1 MLEMLMQWYRRRF
14 SDPEAIALLV
24 ILVAGF
30 GIIFFFSGLLA
41 PLLVAIV
48 LAYLLEWPTVRL
60 QSIGCSRPWATSIV
74 LILFVGILLLM
85 AFVVLPIA
93 WQQGIYLI
101 RDMPGMLNKLSDFAA
116 TLPRRYPAL
125 MDAGIIDAMAE
136 NMRSRMLT
144 MGDSVVKISLA
155 SLVGLLTIAVY
166 LVLVPLMV
174 FFLLKDKEQM
184 LNAVRRVLPRNRGL
198 AGQVWKEM
206 NQQITNYIRGKV
218 LEMIVVGIATWL
230 GFLLFGL
237 NYSLLLAVL
246 VGFSVLIPYI
256 GAFVVTIPVV
266 GVALFQFGLGTEFW
280 SCFAV
285 YLIIQGLDGN
295 LLVPV
300 LFSEAVNLHPLVI
313 ILSVVIFGGLWGFW
327 GVFFAIPLA
336 TLIKAVVHAC
346 MTLCHWLTDIVTPF
360 SASSALIL
368 RIIARYTSCS
378 SKLIWPVLISSTLAN
393 TATSSI
399 SASST

>member
-60 QSIGCSRPWATSIV
+60 QSIGCSRRWATSIV
-74 LILFVGILLLM
+74 LVVFVGILLLM

-155 SLVGLLTIAVY
+155 SLVG
-166 LVLVPLMV
+166 
-174 FFLLKDKEQM
+174 
-184 LNAVRRVLPRNRGL
+184 
-198 AGQVWKEM
+198 
-206 NQQITNYIRGKV
+206 
-218 LEMIVVGIATWL
+218 
-230 GFLLFGL
+230 
-237 NYSLLLAVL
+237 
-246 VGFSVLIPYI
+246 FSVLIPYI

-266 GVALFQFGLGTEFW
+266 GVALFQFGAGTEFW

-285 YLIIQGLDGN
+285 YLIIQALDGN

-336 TLIKAVVHAC
+336 TLIKAVIHA
-346 MTLCHWLTDIVTPF
+346 WPDGQ
-360 SASSALIL
+360 
-368 RIIARYTSCS
+368 IAQE
-378 SKLIWPVLISSTLAN
+378 
-393 TATSSI
+393 
-399 SASST
+399 

>member
-60 QSIGCSRPWATSIV
+60 QSIGCSRRWATSIV
-74 LILFVGILLLM
+74 LVVFVGILLLM

-116 TLPRRYPAL
+116 TLPRRYPVL

-136 NMRSRMLT
+136 NMRSRM
-144 MGDSVVKISLA
+144 
-155 SLVGLLTIAVY
+155 LTIAVY

-266 GVALFQFGLGTEFW
+266 GVALFQFGAGTEFW

-285 YLIIQGLDGN
+285 YLIIQALDGN

-336 TLIKAVVHAC
+336 TLIKAVIHA
-346 MTLCHWLTDIVTPF
+346 WPDGQ
-360 SASSALIL
+360 
-368 RIIARYTSCS
+368 IAQE
-378 SKLIWPVLISSTLAN
+378 
-393 TATSSI
+393 
-399 SASST
+399 

>member
-30 GIIFFFSGLLA
+30 GILFFFSGLLA

-60 QSIGCSRPWATSIV
+60 EAIGCSRRWATSLV
-74 LILFVGILLLM
+74 LIVFVGILLLI
-85 AFVVLPIA
+85 L
-93 WQQGIYLI
+93 LI

-136 NMRSRMLT
+136 NMRTRMLT
-144 MGDSVVKISLA
+144 MGDSVGKYSLA
-155 SLVGLLTIAVY
+155 SLVGLLTLAVY

-174 FFLLKDKEQM
+174 FFLVKDKEQM

-218 LEMIVVGIATWL
+218 LEMVVVGVATWL
-230 GFLLFGL
+230 GFLMFGL

-285 YLIIQGLDGN
+285 YLIIQALDGN

-336 TLIKAVVHAC
+336 TLIKAVVHA
-346 MTLCHWLTDIVTPF
+346 
-360 SASSALIL
+360 
-368 RIIARYTSCS
+368 
-378 SKLIWPVLISSTLAN
+378 WPDAQVVDES
-393 TATSSI
+393 
-399 SASST
+399 

>member
-1 MLEMLMQWYRRRF
+1 MLDMLMQWYRRRF

-30 GIIFFFSGLLA
+30 GILFFFHSLLA

-48 LAYLLEWPTVRL
+48 LAFLLEWPTVRL
-60 QSIGCSRPWATSIV
+60 ERIGCSRTLAATLVLVLFIGIV
-74 LILFVGILLLM
+74 LVM
-85 AFVVLPIA
+85 AFVVIPVA

-116 TLPRRYPAL
+116 TLPKRYPAL

-136 NMRSRMLT
+136 NMRARMT
-144 MGDSVVKISLA
+144 VVGDSVVKFSLA
-155 SLVGLLTIAVY
+155 SLVGLLTLAIY
-166 LVLVPLMV
+166 LILVPLMV
-174 FFLLKDKEQM
+174 FFLVKDKEQM
-184 LNAVRRVLPRNRGL
+184 LSAVRRVLPRNRGL
-198 AGQVWKEM
+198 AGQVWTEM

-218 LEMIVVGIATWL
+218 PEMVVVGVVTWI
-230 GFLLFGL
+230 GFRIFGL

-246 VGFSVLIPYI
+246 VGLSVLIPYI
-256 GAFVVTIPVV
+256 GAFMVTIPVV
-266 GVALFQFGLGTEFW
+266 CVALFQFGMGTEFW

-285 YLIIQGLDGN
+285 YLIIQALDGN

-336 TLIKAVVHAC
+336 TLVKAVVHAWPDG
-346 MTLCHWLTDIVTPF
+346 LSNDETP
-360 SASSALIL
+360 
-368 RIIARYTSCS
+368 
-378 SKLIWPVLISSTLAN
+378 
-393 TATSSI
+393 
-399 SASST
+399 